1 MLGGFVLAAFCLS
14 LVVAWPGRRR
24 WPWWLIIGLTL
35 SVTVTL
41 ALTLGPPRSV
51 EKLWIPSSI
60 VSLGFIGLAGF
71 RDLRDPSRN

>member
-1 MLGGFVLAAFCLS
+1 MLGGFVLAALCLS

-41 ALTLGPPRSV
+41 AFASTLRASWL
-51 EKLWIPSSI
+51 LWMASAV
-60 VSLGFIGLAGF
+60 VSLAFIAVAGF
-71 RDLRDPSRN
+71 RDLSQNT